1 MPTVFRRLRGVV
13 AVGLTWGAV
22 WAAFGAVIGVVALVV
37 SPEVVDQG
45 EGPAD
50 IARIL
55 GTAGFISGAG
65 FALLLAT
72 LERGRGILDVSMA
85 RVAAWGVAGGA
96 LIPLLTDV
104 ANNQAVWTSP
114 LGAVLA
120 TSALAIARRA
130 ERRQLASTA
139 SAALADAQ
147 NAGTAHSRATPT
159 LTR

>member
-1 MPTVFRRLRGVV
+1 MPTVLRRLRGIV

-22 WAAFGAVIGVVALVV
+22 WAAFGALIGGVALVV

-45 EGPAD
+45 EGPLD
-50 IARIL
+50 LARIL

-72 LERGRGILDVSMA
+72 LERGRGLLNVSMA
-85 RVAAWGVAGGA
+85 RVAAWGVGGGV

-104 ANNQAVWTSP
+104 ANSQVFWTAP
-114 LGAVLA
+114 LGAALA

-130 ERRQLASTA
+130 ERRQLAERA
-139 SAALADAQ
+139 PLQFPDA
-147 NAGTAHSRATPT
+147 HDTPS

>member
-1 MPTVFRRLRGVV
+1 MPTVLRRLRGIV

-22 WAAFGAVIGVVALVV
+22 WAAFGALIGGVALVV

-45 EGPAD
+45 EGPLD
-50 IARIL
+50 LARIL

-72 LERGRGILDVSMA
+72 LERGRGLLNVSMA
-85 RVAAWGVAGGA
+85 RVAAWGVGGGL

-104 ANNQAVWTSP
+104 ANSQVFWTAP
-114 LGAVLA
+114 LGAALA

-130 ERRQLASTA
+130 ERRQLAE
-139 SAALADAQ
+139 AAPPRFPDV
-147 NAGTAHSRATPT
+147 HDTPA

>member
-1 MPTVFRRLRGVV
+1 MQTFLRRLRGVV

-22 WAAFGAVIGVVALVV
+22 WAAFGALIGVVALVI

-45 EGPAD
+45 EGPID

-72 LERGRGILDVSMA
+72 LERGRGLLNVSMM
-85 RVAAWGVAGGA
+85 RVAAWGVVGGA

-104 ANNQAVWTSP
+104 ANSQVVWTSP
-114 LGAVLA
+114 LGAALA
-120 TSALAIARRA
+120 TSAFAIARRA
-130 ERRQLASTA
+130 ERRQLASNADERLPDAHAAHTL
-139 SAALADAQ
+139 SA
-147 NAGTAHSRATPT
+147 
-159 LTR
+159 